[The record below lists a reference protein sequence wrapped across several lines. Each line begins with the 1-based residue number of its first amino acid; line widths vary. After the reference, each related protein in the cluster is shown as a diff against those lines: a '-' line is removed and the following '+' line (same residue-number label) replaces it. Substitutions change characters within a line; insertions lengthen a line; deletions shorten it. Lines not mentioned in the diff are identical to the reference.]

1 MSDANKNSKEYKGS
15 IFKLTPIDEDEVRK
29 EIRALLVRDEYIAA
43 AFRTVR
49 DQLVFTNKR
58 IISADIMGV
67 TGARKTYTIMPYARI
82 LFFSIQTPGL
92 TELIRDSE
100 LILTF
105 ANNSVITYQIEGGR
119 NIYGIGQVISDY
131 IL

>member
-1 MSDANKNSKEYKGS
+1 MNDAKNKGS

-58 IISADIMGV
+58 IISSDIQGM
-67 TGARKTYTIMPYARI
+67 TGTRKSYTIMPYARI
-82 LFFSIQTPGL
+82 LYFTIQTPGI

-105 ANNSVITYQIEGGR
+105 ANNSVVTYQIEGGR

>member
-1 MSDANKNSKEYKGS
+1 MNDAKNKGS

-58 IISADIMGV
+58 IISSDIQGM
-67 TGARKTYTIMPYARI
+67 TGTRKSYTIMPYARI
-82 LFFSIQTPGL
+82 LYFTIQTPGI
-92 TELIRDSE
+92 TEIIRDSE

-105 ANNSVITYQIEGGR
+105 ANNSVVTYQIEGGR

>member
-1 MSDANKNSKEYKGS
+1 MANTNEFKGS
-15 IFKLTPIDEDEVRK
+15 VFKLTPIDEDEVRK
-29 EIRALLVRDEYIAA
+29 EIRALMVRDEYIAA

-58 IISADIMGV
+58 IISADIIGM
-67 TGARKTYTIMPYARI
+67 TGTRKTYTIMPYSRI
-82 LFFSIQTPGL
+82 LFFTIQTPGI
-92 TELIRDSE
+92 TEVIRDSE
-100 LILTF
+100 LTLTF
-105 ANNSVITYQIEGGR
+105 ANNSVVTYQIEGGR